1 MTRTAVVILHGM
13 GRTRWSMRKPA
24 KALSEAGYHV
34 VNLGY
39 PSTSQHHGIQDLAG
53 DFVSQAV
60 ARCDSNQPIHFVTH
74 SLGGILL
81 RMYLQQH
88 KLPVGSRAVMLA
100 PPNHG
105 SEVAESLR
113 GWFLYRWLMGR
124 PGQQLGT
131 GVESIPLSLK
141 AIEMEIGII
150 TGNRSI
156 EPWFSRMLTGENDG
170 KVSVASARLP
180 EARDFLVV
188 PQSHSFIMQNERVIK
203 QLVHFIQQGCFT
215 AAQPLGWRC

>member
-1 MTRTAVVILHGM
+1 MGRGSVVLLHGM

-24 KALSEAGYHV
+24 RALAQAGYHV
-34 VNLGY
+34 VNLPY
-39 PSTSQHHGIQDLAG
+39 PSTSRQLGIRDLAAR
-53 DFVSQAV
+53 FVPQAI
-60 ARCDSNQPIHFVTH
+60 ARCDALQPIHFVTH

-88 KLPVGSRAVMLA
+88 KLPAGSRAVMLA

-105 SEVAESLR
+105 SEVAEYMR
-113 GWFLYRWLMGR
+113 DWVLYRWLLGQ

-131 GVESIPLSLK
+131 GPDSVPLSLK
-141 AIEMEIGII
+141 PIDIEIGII
-150 TGNRSI
+150 TGNRCI
-156 EPWFSRMLTGENDG
+156 EPWFSRLLAGENDG

-188 PQSHSFIMQNERVIK
+188 PQSHSFIMQNDRVIE
-203 QLVHFIQQGCFT
+203 QLVYFIRRGAFI
-215 AAQPLGWRC
+215 RS

>member
-1 MTRTAVVILHGM
+1 MSTASVILLHGM

-24 KALSEAGYHV
+24 RALSAAGYHV

-39 PSTSQHHGIQDLAG
+39 PSTSQHHSIQDLAG
-53 DFVSQAV
+53 DFIPQAV
-60 ARCDSNQPIHFVTH
+60 ARCDSNQPVHFVTH

-81 RMYLQQH
+81 RMYLQTH

-131 GVESIPLSLK
+131 GAESIPLSLK
-141 AIEMEIGII
+141 AIDMEIGII

-156 EPWFSRMLTGENDG
+156 EPWFSRLLTGENDG
-170 KVSVASARLP
+170 KVSVASARLA
-180 EARDFLVV
+180 EAGSFLVV
-188 PQSHSFIMQNERVIK
+188 PQTHSFIMQDKRVIRET
-203 QLVHFIQQGCFT
+203 VHFIQQGHFT
-215 AAQPLGWRC
+215 G

>member
-1 MTRTAVVILHGM
+1 MAEASVVLLHGM

-24 KALSEAGYHV
+24 RALGEAGYHV

-39 PSTSQHHGIQDLAG
+39 PSTSRHHGIQELAA
-53 DFVSQAV
+53 DFIPRAV
-60 ARCDSNQPIHFVTH
+60 ARCDPGQPIHFVTH

-88 KLPVGSRAVMLA
+88 KLPGGSRAVMLA

-113 GWFLYRWLMGR
+113 GWLLYRWLMGR

-131 GVESIPLSLK
+131 GAESIPLSLK

-156 EPWFSRMLTGENDG
+156 EPWFSRLLTGENDG
-170 KVSVASARLP
+170 KVSVDSARMP
-180 EARDFLVV
+180 EAGDFLVV
-188 PQSHSFIMQNERVIK
+188 PASHSFIMQNARVID
-203 QLVHFIQQGCFT
+203 QVVHFIRQGCF
-215 AAQPLGWRC
+215 RRDF

>member
-1 MTRTAVVILHGM
+1 LASHEIR
-13 GRTRWSMRKPA
+13 
-24 KALSEAGYHV
+24 LSD
-34 VNLGY
+34 
-39 PSTSQHHGIQDLAG
+39 HGIQDLAG

-203 QLVHFIQQGCFT
+203 QLVHFIQRGSFV
-215 AAQPLGWRC
+215 RS

>member
-1 MTRTAVVILHGM
+1 MAEASVVLLHGM

-24 KALSEAGYHV
+24 RALGEAGYHV

-39 PSTSQHHGIQDLAG
+39 PSTSRHHGIQELAA
-53 DFVSQAV
+53 DFIPRAV
-60 ARCDSNQPIHFVTH
+60 ARCDPGQPIHFVTH

-88 KLPVGSRAVMLA
+88 KLPGGSRAVMLA

-113 GWFLYRWLMGR
+113 GWLLYRWLMGR

-131 GVESIPLSLK
+131 GAESIPLSLK

-150 TGNRSI
+150 TGNRSF
-156 EPWFSRMLTGENDG
+156 EPWFSRLLTGENDG
-170 KVSVASARLP
+170 KVSVDSARMP
-180 EARDFLVV
+180 EAGDFLVV
-188 PQSHSFIMQNERVIK
+188 PSSHSFIMQNARVID
-203 QLVHFIQQGCFT
+203 QVVHFIRQGCF
-215 AAQPLGWRC
+215 RRDF

>member
-203 QLVHFIQQGCFT
+203 QLVHFIQRGSFV
-215 AAQPLGWRC
+215 RS